1 MIQISVATK
10 VLISSVK
17 TINHP
22 QYDIIR
28 KIAYFC
34 AMQLLDKK
42 AVFFDLDHT
51 LWDFDKNAEETL
63 AELFASYQFEK
74 FGLASSDLFI
84 ETYTR
89 NNHRLWAEYHQGNI
103 SKAELR
109 AARFADTF
117 QELGIDPELFPA
129 AFEADYIRICPQ
141 KTNLFPHTHE
151 ILAYLQ
157 GHYSLHLISNGFKEA
172 SHTKIAKCD
181 LGKYFKTIVI
191 SEILGVHKPHPDIF
205 HHAVAGAQTHIPE
218 SVMIG
223 DSLEADVRGAQNVGM
238 DAIYFNP
245 KQLEV
250 PEDVK
255 RSIGHLEEL
264 TRLL

>member
-1 MIQISVATK
+1 
-10 VLISSVK
+10 
-17 TINHP
+17 
-22 QYDIIR
+22 
-28 KIAYFC
+28 
-34 AMQLLDKK
+34 MQLLDKK
-42 AVFFDLDHT
+42 SVFFDLDHT

-63 AELFASYQFEK
+63 AELFQAYNFENL
-74 FGLASSDLFI
+74 GLNSADGFI

-117 QELGIDPELFPA
+117 KELGLAPELFPA
-129 AFEADYIRICPQ
+129 SFEEDYIRICPQ

-151 ILAYLQ
+151 ILDYLSGQ
-157 GHYSLHLISNGFKEA
+157 YSLHLISNGFKEA
-172 SHTKIAKCD
+172 SHTKITKCD
-181 LGKYFKTIVI
+181 LGKYFQTVVI
-191 SEILGVHKPHPDIF
+191 SEIIGIHKPHPAIF
-205 HHAVAGAQTHIPE
+205 HHAVENAQTRIPE

-238 DAIYFNP
+238 DAVYFNP

-250 PEDVK
+250 PEDVR
-255 RSIGHLEEL
+255 RSISHLEEL
-264 TRLL
+264 TKFL